1 MMRTMRRIAL
11 YGVGLLLAFLVG
23 LSYAT
28 TSRANGRGPI
38 RHTCTPTDRDF
49 IETARTNM
57 AAISLWGQQY
67 LEGDAEAA
75 EVARQSGRSAKIVAG
90 TAPTDASLARTRKLL
105 VGMFTEYQ
113 RAMERQ
119 AKHRDAGRHIFQAY
133 GLANFAHDVLA
144 EAEPGLARRGCDV
157 APLL

>member
-1 MMRTMRRIAL
+1 MRRIAL

-28 TSRANGRGPI
+28 TSRANGRGPV

-57 AAISLWGQQY
+57 TAISLWGQQY
-67 LEGDAEAA
+67 LDGEADATD
-75 EVARQSGRSAKIVAG
+75 VADQSARSAKIVAG
-90 TAPTDASLARTRKLL
+90 TAPTDVSLAKARKLL
-105 VGMFTEYQ
+105 VGVFTEYQ

-119 AKHRDAGRHIFQAY
+119 AKHHDAGRHIYQAY

-144 EAEPGLARRGCDV
+144 EAEPGLAKRGCDV